1 MKRNLLVSALVVLS
15 VGTFALAAHADPPP
29 APSATSSPPPPDPA
43 AHNPNDGQ
51 FSASASTDQLN
62 GAVNYL
68 VNGGA
73 TNVQAGSGSSSLK
86 SGAHRSAPS
95 CTASTTIPS
104 GVQLPFYD
112 LVGPQASTPPPGTQ
126 LTYNGQ
132 PLPNYGTVS
141 SNNIGS
147 DALVIVSC
155 GGVPKGFA
163 FLTPPKPGAPAPVLA
178 PTPAQIQTIAE
189 SVAGQ
194 IPMPNVAIQAN
205 PPVGGGTVHVDTWF
219 YATGYNGGPIR
230 VTPPTPGVTI
240 AILAT
245 PTSYLWTFG
254 DGSPPLSTKSLGV
267 PWQASYTPATAHA
280 DCTFDGTP
288 THIDTTVPGSVTH
301 CWTAPSSS
309 VTVSLTFNFAVS
321 YSVNSGPQIPLPPI
335 QRSAT
340 LSYPVQII
348 DSLVTGRG

>member
-1 MKRNLLVSALVVLS
+1 MSRLAGILS
-15 VGTFALAAHADPPP
+15 VTTGLLLSAAPAVAQPPPSPAPP
-29 APSATSSPPPPDPA
+29 APISPPVSLLPD
-43 AHNPNDGQ
+43 G
-51 FSASASTDQLN
+51 STFTALATTNQQN
-62 GAVNYL
+62 GAVDYA

-73 TNVQAGSGSSSLK
+73 TNVQAGSGSNALK
-86 SGAHRSAPS
+86 SGVRRSGPS

-112 LVGPQASTPPPGTQ
+112 LVGPQAAAPPPGTQ
-126 LTYNGQ
+126 VTYNGQ
-132 PLPNYGTVS
+132 ALPNYGTVS

-147 DALVIVSC
+147 DTLVIVSC

-163 FLTPPKPGAPAPVLA
+163 FLTPPKPGAPAPVRA

-267 PWQASYTPATAHA
+267 PWQAAYTPATAHA

-321 YSVNSGPQIPLPPI
+321 YSVNGGPQIPLPPI

-348 DSLVTGRG
+348 DSLVTARG